1 MPVGR
6 KLISR
11 DPEICFGRFRIVGT
25 GISVTVVAERNKA
38 GDSIRSL
45 AAEYS
50 LPESHIRAA
59 VQWTKRRSQAA
70 KKGRRTR
77 RERMF
82 WDELEGLTL

>member
-1 MPVGR
+1 MVR

-11 DPEICFGRFRIVGT
+11 NPEICFGRYRIAGT

-45 AAEYS
+45 AEEYS

-59 VQWTKRRSQAA
+59 VQWTKRRAQAA
-70 KKGRRTR
+70 KKGWRTR
-77 RERMF
+77 RRNVCTEQDD
-82 WDELEGLTL
+82 W

>member
-1 MPVGR
+1 MNK

-11 DPEICFGRFRIVGT
+11 NPEICFGRFRITGT

-38 GDSIRSL
+38 GDSICSL
-45 AAEYS
+45 AEEYS

-70 KKGRRTR
+70 KKGWRTR
-77 RERMF
+77 R
-82 WDELEGLTL
+82 GSK